1 MVCTERSGNPKTNS
15 ADHVDYKQTIEA
27 LQKRKKTH
35 TNKQKEKAE
44 KDDSNIEKIA
54 SFLSSDTL

>member
-1 MVCTERSGNPKTNS
+1 MQIINK
-15 ADHVDYKQTIEA
+15 
-27 LQKRKKTH
+27 LQRHSRKEKNTH